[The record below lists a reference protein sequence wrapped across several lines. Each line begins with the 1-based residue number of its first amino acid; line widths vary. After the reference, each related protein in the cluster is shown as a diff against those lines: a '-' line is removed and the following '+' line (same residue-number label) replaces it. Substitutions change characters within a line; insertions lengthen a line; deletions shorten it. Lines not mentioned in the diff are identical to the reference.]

1 MNSKK
6 DTRDMTATVRA
17 LFEISNA
24 VHTTDCLDDLYAAI
38 HISLKKILNLENVAV
53 VIYHREKDSIT
64 FPYFVDEKDANPG
77 EIPDISQ
84 KQSLTARVINAGKP
98 LIFYEED
105 ILQKRREDMTAAPLG
120 SVSKVWAGAPLA
132 VRGQVFGALV
142 VQSYRSREDFRT
154 ADLALLNSVAE
165 FIAVAIERKR
175 TEKELQA
182 SEAKFRDLFDTMP
195 NGFYTASPEGYY
207 MDANPVFV
215 KMLGYAGLDELKSVH
230 IPTDVYVHDGDENHD
245 RDKNPEFV
253 DGQEI
258 YRVRRK
264 DGQIIWVEDNAR
276 YIKNEDGA
284 VLFRQG
290 ICRDITRRKK
300 IEDALHESESRFRA
314 VFDHSYDAIF
324 IHEPDG
330 RLIDVNKTMLRMFCV
345 SYNEA
350 LTYTVDDYTG
360 PEVRMEVVQRNW
372 ARVMAGE
379 DLLFPWQARRPK
391 DGSLFDVEIY
401 LTRIILGGRTLILFN
416 VRDITEQKQ
425 AEKALRASEEKY
437 RLLFEN
443 SVESIFQTTP
453 DAQYLSVNPSFLK
466 LFGFGSREELLGHF
480 KNIGKQYVNPED
492 REKFRKMIEG
502 EDVVRDFETRLLK
515 KDGAPVWVCL
525 NARTVR
531 DDGGA
536 PLYYEGFM
544 QDITERKQAQD
555 ELYQVAIHDH
565 LTGICN
571 RRYVFERLNVIIEE
585 RQREIRDFSLSIID
599 LDFFKKINDTH
610 GHPAGDFILREFAA
624 ILSAGFR
631 PYDLVGRYG
640 GEEFIVVAMNTDIR
654 QIHKMLERL
663 REIVRDRI
671 FEFGGTQI
679 RVTFSAGI
687 ANTGEPD
694 LEMTVEALIR
704 KADERLYLAK
714 QQGRDRIV
722 CESSTPGTGSVIMP

>member
-1 MNSKK
+1 MDFKK

-38 HISLKKILNLENVAV
+38 HISLKKILNLENFAV
-53 VIYHREKDSIT
+53 VLYHREKDSIT
-64 FPYFVDEKDANPG
+64 FPYFVDEKDVNPR
-77 EIPDISQ
+77 EIADISK
-84 KQSLTARVINAGKP
+84 KQSLTAQVINAGKP

-120 SVSKVWAGAPLA
+120 SVCKVWVGAPLK
-132 VRGQVFGALV
+132 VRGRVFGALV
-142 VQSYRSREDFRT
+142 VQSYRSREAFRAT
-154 ADLALLNSVAE
+154 DLALLNSVAE

-182 SEAKFRDLFDTMP
+182 SEAKFRDLFDTIP
-195 NGFYTASPEGYY
+195 NGLYTSTPKGYY
-207 MDANPVFV
+207 IDANPAFV
-215 KMLGYAGLDELKSVH
+215 SMLGYAGPEELKSVY
-230 IPTDVYVHDGDENHD
+230 IPTGVYVHDGYENHD
-245 RDKNPEFV
+245 RDINPGFV

-258 YRVRRK
+258 YRLKRK

-276 YIKNEDGA
+276 HIKNEDGT

-379 DLLFPWQARRPK
+379 DLFFPWQARRPK

-416 VRDITEQKQ
+416 IRDITEQKQ

-453 DAQYLSVNPSFLK
+453 DAQYFSVNPSFLK
-466 LFGFGSREELLGHF
+466 LFGFNSREELLGHF
-480 KNIGKQYVNPED
+480 KNIGKQYVNPGD
-492 REKFRKMIEG
+492 REKFRKMIEA
-502 EDVVRDFETRLLK
+502 EDMVKDFETQLLK
-515 KDGAPVWVCL
+515 KDGTPVWVCM
-525 NARTVR
+525 NARAVR
-531 DDGGA
+531 DESGV

-544 QDITERKQAQD
+544 QDITARKQAQD

-571 RRYVFERLNVIIEE
+571 RRYVFERLNALVEE
-585 RQREIRDFSLSIID
+585 HQRKIRDFSLSILD
-599 LDFFKKINDTH
+599 LDFFKRINDTH

-640 GEEFIVVAMNTDIR
+640 GEEFIVVTMNTDIR
-654 QIHKMLERL
+654 QTRSMLERL

-671 FEFGGTQI
+671 FEFNGTQI
-679 RVTFSAGI
+679 RITFSAGI
-687 ANTGEPD
+687 ANTHEPG

-714 QQGRDRIV
+714 KQGRDRIV
-722 CESSTPGTGSVIMP
+722 TESSSPGTSSVIMP